1 MRANWNLTLTGSS
14 CVLVPYR
21 EEHVPNYHAWMLDP
35 YIRSATASELLSEA
49 EEFAMQRDWAED
61 PKKCTFILLDRA
73 FEDTPGWGDKGLGA
87 MVGDVNLFW
96 NDHDDEVGTAEVEI
110 MVAEPESRRKG
121 IAREALRM
129 MVAYASTDLRTTRFR
144 AKIGYDNHA
153 SVALFRSLGFAEV
166 SRSDIFREATLEWN
180 VAGDGD
186 AKDDA
191 SRARE
196 AMRETWASVTRGTY
210 D

>member
-1 MRANWNLTLTGSS
+1 MRANANLTLTGSS

-21 EEHVPNYHAWMLDP
+21 AEHVPTYHGWMTDP
-35 YIRSATASELLSEA
+35 WIREATASEPLSEA
-49 EEFAMQRDWAED
+49 EEYDMQRDWAED
-61 PKKCTFILLDRA
+61 PKKCTFIVLDRA
-73 FEDTPGWGDKGLGA
+73 RGDTPGTGDKGLGA
-87 MVGDVNLFW
+87 MAGDVNLFW

-110 MVAEPESRRKG
+110 MVAAPESRRKG

-129 MVAYASTDLRTTRFR
+129 MMAYASTDLGATRFR

-153 SVALFRSLGFAEV
+153 SDALFRSLGFAEV

-191 SRARE
+191 SRARA

>member
-1 MRANWNLTLTGSS
+1 M
-14 CVLVPYR
+14 LVPYR
-21 EEHVPNYHAWMLDP
+21 AEHVPTYHGWMTDP
-35 YIRSATASELLSEA
+35 WIREATASEPLSEA
-49 EEFAMQRDWAED
+49 EEYDMQRDWAED
-61 PKKCTFILLDRA
+61 PKKCTFIVLDRA
-73 FEDTPGWGDKGLGA
+73 RGDTPGTGDKGLGA
-87 MVGDVNLFW
+87 MAGDVNLFW

-110 MVAEPESRRKG
+110 MVAAPESRRKG

-129 MVAYASTDLRTTRFR
+129 MMAYASTDLGATRFR

-153 SVALFRSLGFAEV
+153 SDALFRSLGFAEV

-191 SRARE
+191 SRARA

>member
-1 MRANWNLTLTGSS
+1 M
-14 CVLVPYR
+14 LVPYR
-21 EEHVPNYHAWMLDP
+21 AEHVPTYHGWMSDP
-35 YIRSATASELLSEA
+35 WIREATASEPLSEA
-49 EEFAMQRDWAED
+49 EEYDMQRDWAED
-61 PKKCTFILLDRA
+61 PKKCTFIVLDRA
-73 FEDTPGWGDKGLGA
+73 RGDTPGTGDKGLGA
-87 MVGDVNLFW
+87 MAGDVNLFW

-110 MVAEPESRRKG
+110 MVAAPESRRKG

-129 MVAYASTDLRTTRFR
+129 MMAYASTDLRATRFR

-153 SVALFRSLGFAEV
+153 SDALFRSLGFAEV

-186 AKDDA
+186 AKNDA
-191 SRARE
+191 SRARA

>member
-1 MRANWNLTLTGSS
+1 M
-14 CVLVPYR
+14 LVPYR
-21 EEHVPNYHAWMLDP
+21 AEHVPTYHGWMSDP
-35 YIRSATASELLSEA
+35 WIREATASEPLSEA
-49 EEFAMQRDWAED
+49 EEYDMQRDWAED
-61 PKKCTFILLDRA
+61 PKKCTFIVLDRA
-73 FEDTPGWGDKGLGA
+73 RGDTPGTGDKGLGA
-87 MVGDVNLFW
+87 MAGDVNLFW

-110 MVAEPESRRKG
+110 MVAAPESRRKG

-129 MVAYASTDLRTTRFR
+129 MMAYASTDLRATRFR

-153 SVALFRSLGFAEV
+153 SDALFRSLGFAEV
-166 SRSDIFREATLEWN
+166 SRSDIFREATLEWS

-191 SRARE
+191 SRARA

>member
-1 MRANWNLTLTGSS
+1 M
-14 CVLVPYR
+14 LVPYR
-21 EEHVPNYHAWMLDP
+21 AEHVPTYHGWMSDP
-35 YIRSATASELLSEA
+35 WIREATASEPLSEA
-49 EEFAMQRDWAED
+49 EEYDMQRDWAED
-61 PKKCTFILLDRA
+61 PKKCTFIVLDRA
-73 FEDTPGWGDKGLGA
+73 RGDTPGTGDKGLGA
-87 MVGDVNLFW
+87 MAGDVNLFW

-110 MVAEPESRRKG
+110 MVAAPESRRKG

-129 MVAYASTDLRTTRFR
+129 MMAYASTDLRATRFR

-153 SVALFRSLGFAEV
+153 SDALFRSLGFAEV

-191 SRARE
+191 SHARE

>member
-1 MRANWNLTLTGSS
+1 M
-14 CVLVPYR
+14 LVPYR
-21 EEHVPNYHAWMLDP
+21 AEHVPTYHGWMSDP
-35 YIRSATASELLSEA
+35 WIREATASEPLSEA
-49 EEFAMQRDWAED
+49 EEYDMQRDWAED
-61 PKKCTFILLDRA
+61 PKKCTFIVLDRA
-73 FEDTPGWGDKGLGA
+73 RGDTPGTGDKGLGA
-87 MVGDVNLFW
+87 MAGDVNLFW

-110 MVAEPESRRKG
+110 MVAAPESRRKG

-129 MVAYASTDLRTTRFR
+129 MMAYASTDLRATRFR

-153 SVALFRSLGFAEV
+153 SDALFRSLGFAEV

-191 SRARE
+191 SRARA

>member
-1 MRANWNLTLTGSS
+1 M
-14 CVLVPYR
+14 LVPYR
-21 EEHVPNYHAWMLDP
+21 AEHVPTYHGWMSDP
-35 YIRSATASELLSEA
+35 WIREATASEPLSEA
-49 EEFAMQRDWAED
+49 EEYDMQRDWAED
-61 PKKCTFILLDRA
+61 PKKCTFIVLDRA
-73 FEDTPGWGDKGLGA
+73 RGDTPGTGDKGLGA
-87 MVGDVNLFW
+87 MAGDVNLFW

-110 MVAEPESRRKG
+110 MVAAPESRRKG

-129 MVAYASTDLRTTRFR
+129 MMAYASTDLGATRFR

-153 SVALFRSLGFAEV
+153 SDALFRSLGFAEV

-191 SRARE
+191 SRARA

>member
-1 MRANWNLTLTGSS
+1 M
-14 CVLVPYR
+14 LVPYR
-21 EEHVPNYHAWMLDP
+21 AEHVPTYHGWMSDP
-35 YIRSATASELLSEA
+35 WIREATASEPLSEA
-49 EEFAMQRDWAED
+49 EEYDMQRDWAED
-61 PKKCTFILLDRA
+61 PKKCTFIVLDRA
-73 FEDTPGWGDKGLGA
+73 RGDTPGTGDKGLGA
-87 MVGDVNLFW
+87 MAGDVNLFW

-110 MVAEPESRRKG
+110 MVAAPESRRKG

-129 MVAYASTDLRTTRFR
+129 MMAYASTDLRATRFR

-153 SVALFRSLGFAEV
+153 SDALFRSLGFAEV

-180 VAGDGD
+180 VAGDGE
-186 AKDDA
+186 DDA
-191 SRARE
+191 SRARA